1 MDLVGINTLSKFGMH
16 KEMKKWYNN
25 KNLLLLFVLL
35 ISSFTHLWN
44 VVGFPSF
51 HPDEGVYIRRALH
64 VLSGLGPQDPSSSYD
79 HSQDS
84 FSSYDH
90 PYFGQFFLAGI
101 FYLIN
106 YPSALNPTS
115 EINSIETLLATP
127 RVIMSLLAV
136 LDTFL
141 IFRISERRFNPYVG
155 FFAAILFAVMPLTWF
170 TRRIVL
176 DSIMLPFILSSILLA
191 IEIGNK
197 PKYTKALCICSGICL
212 GTAIFTKIPAFSL
225 MPLLTFLIYNSL
237 SKINSDY
244 YTRIKSIKIIGLWL
258 IPVILIPLIW
268 PIYSIHL
275 GQFDQWA
282 DGILWQGTERGQTG
296 KSLIDTIESALKAD
310 PVLIILGTV
319 AILYLAI
326 RREFLFVIWLVPYL
340 SMLYLVGWVTH
351 FHLILVLPPLCMAI
365 AKMFYDIPKLIGFR
379 RRYSQ
384 LVIPTLGLSLVG
396 VIGFS
401 SLLALT
407 SVNLSSV
414 QVQSISFVA
423 KEIEINNENSSTN
436 SDGITIV
443 MSPIFSWIFKYVFD
457 GNYDTFS
464 HVRDTQPIKSSKILL
479 LVDSTYYHVTS
490 KEEGENITQV
500 ERLQKI
506 FNSTSIAAL
515 FSDSSSMKFDRKIY
529 PYPGLSSSFIGSR
542 TQEIRT
548 NY

>member
-1 MDLVGINTLSKFGMH
+1 
-16 KEMKKWYNN
+16 MKKWYTN
-25 KNLLLLFVLL
+25 KNALLLIVLL

-64 VLSGLGPQDPSSSYD
+64 VLSGLGPQDPSSSFD

-106 YPSALNPTS
+106 YPSALHPNS

-127 RVIMSLLAV
+127 RIIMSLLAV

-155 FFAAILFAVMPLTWF
+155 FFAALLFGVMPLTWL

-191 IEIGNK
+191 IEISNK
-197 PKYTKALCICSGICL
+197 PKYTKVLCICSGICL
-212 GTAIFTKIPAFSL
+212 GTAIFTKIPAFTM
-225 MPLLTFLIYNSL
+225 MPLLIFLIYKSL
-237 SKINSDY
+237 PKINNDY
-244 YTRIKSIKIIGLWL
+244 HTRIKNIKIIGLWL
-258 IPVILIPLIW
+258 IPVILIPMIW
-268 PIYSIHL
+268 PLYAIHL
-275 GQFDQWA
+275 GQFDQWT
-282 DGILWQGTERGQTG
+282 DGILWQGTERSQTG
-296 KSLIDTIESALKAD
+296 KSLVDTIESAFKAD
-310 PVLIILGTV
+310 PILIISGSV
-319 AILYLAI
+319 AILYLMI
-326 RREFLFVIWLVPYL
+326 RREFLFILWLVPYL
-340 SMLYLVGWVTH
+340 SMLFLVGWVTH
-351 FHLILVLPPLCMAI
+351 FHLILILPPLSMAI
-365 AKMFYDIPKLIGFR
+365 GKMFYDIPIFIGLR
-379 RRYSQ
+379 RRFSK
-384 LVIPTLGLSLVG
+384 LVIPTIGLSIM
-396 VIGFS
+396 VIVGFS
-401 SLLALT
+401 SLIALT
-407 SVNLSSV
+407 SVNLSFV
-414 QVQSISFVA
+414 QIQSISFVA
-423 KEIEINNENSSTN
+423 KDIEMNNKNKSTN
-436 SDGITIV
+436 SEGVTIV
-443 MSPIFSWIFKYVFD
+443 MSPIFSWIFKYVFH

-490 KEEGENITQV
+490 KSEGENTTQV

-515 FSDSSSMKFDRKIY
+515 FSDSSSARYDRKIY